1 MLVIKYAS
9 RSMIKTGEGGSI
21 VNVSSQAS
29 IVALDGHMS
38 YAASKAAV
46 DSITRLSAYEL
57 AKYNIRVNSV
67 NPTVVLNDMSRH
79 TWGKPEIG
87 GPFLERMPMGRF
99 ATEAEVAGPI
109 AFLLSSDASMITGTQ
124 LVIDGGY
131 TIQ

>member
-1 MLVIKYAS
+1 
-9 RSMIKTGEGGSI
+9 MIKAGEGGSI

-79 TWGKPEIG
+79 TWGRPEIG
-87 GPFLERMPMGRF
+87 GPFLKNMPMGRF

-109 AFLLSSDASMITGTQ
+109 AFLLSSDASMITGIQ